1 MEQKTIVADD
11 EENVILEWEH
21 RFPFLHIPLL
31 KKILMALGIPIFIPA
46 TILAIRIRILNG
58 LIIINRSIME

>member
-1 MEQKTIVADD
+1 MEQKTIGADD

-31 KKILMALGIPIFIPA
+31 KKILMALGIPIFIPV